1 MKLIS
6 SDVASFLPSSV
17 SALVRDAVAVAP
29 FRGKGEYPPSVHS
42 SCPFEIGQLICGF
55 LPCLPCKALTGSP
68 VSHSLIHLHEGLLEG
83 LY

>member
-6 SDVASFLPSSV
+6 SDVASFVLSSV
-17 SALVRDAVAVAP
+17 SALVKDAVAAAP
-29 FRGKGEYPPSVHS
+29 FRGKGGYPPSVHS
-42 SCPFEIGQLICGF
+42 LCPFEIGQLIYGF

-68 VSHSLIHLHEGLLEG
+68 VSRSLIHLHEDLLEG